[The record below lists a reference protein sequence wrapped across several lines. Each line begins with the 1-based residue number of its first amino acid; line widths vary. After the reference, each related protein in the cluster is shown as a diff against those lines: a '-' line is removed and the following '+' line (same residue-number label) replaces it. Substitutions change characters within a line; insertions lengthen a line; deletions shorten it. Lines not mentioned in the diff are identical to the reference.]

1 MENDYLRW
9 ADTVVRTT
17 VRDHPCLVYKHRPL
31 SVGALLVASRRWS
44 DRTFILHGTRRMTF
58 AAHEAAVRRAS
69 DLMASRGVTE
79 GDRVG
84 LLSANCPEWSVA
96 FFAAM
101 ELGAIVS
108 PLNSWWSR
116 SEVEHAC
123 RVVEPTLVVAD
134 SKRAEKL
141 PPTTKVILI
150 DELADLIRG
159 SSDNGDGPVVTG
171 RVPQEEGRPAV
182 ILFTSGTTGFPKGA
196 TLSHRSLIAN
206 LQSLLVVSRRLP
218 HQLAEDHRSSITL
231 TNLPLFHIGAIQLLL
246 LPFVVGAELVFP
258 EGRFDASEVLRLIEA
273 ERVTTWSAV
282 PTMVERALVHPELHT
297 RDTRSLRTV
306 VMGGGVVPP
315 GLLDRVAQAFP
326 TASRGVGQSY
336 GLSEAGGVLS
346 TGVAKDLSDR
356 GPECV
361 GRIVPVA
368 EIKIDQPNVTGVGEI
383 LARSPAVMDGYWGVP
398 DDPIFAPD
406 GWLHTGDLGRVDDD
420 GFLYVTGRSKDMIIR
435 GGENIAPAHIEAC
448 LLGHPDVREAAVVGL
463 SHPELGEEVGA
474 VVALRPG
481 AMTTIEELAV
491 FVRPHLAR
499 FEQPERWWLRTD
511 DLPKTDTGKVVKFRL
526 REQWLTH
533 LKSGKAEGIVG

>member
-1 MENDYLRW
+1 MENEYLEW
-9 ADTVVRTT
+9 SDTVVRTT
-17 VRDHPCLVYKHRPL
+17 ARGHPCLVYQRRPL

-101 ELGAIVS
+101 ELGAITS

-116 SEVEHAC
+116 SEVEHAL
-123 RVVEPTLVVAD
+123 RTVEPTLVVAD
-134 SKRAEKL
+134 SKQAGKL
-141 PPTTKVILI
+141 PSATRVLLI
-150 DELADLIRG
+150 EELADVISNG
-159 SSDNGDGPVVTG
+159 GDNGDGP
-171 RVPQEEGRPAV
+171 RVGVSQEEGRAAV

-218 HQLAEDHRSSITL
+218 HQLADDHRAGITL

-258 EGRFDASEVLRLIEA
+258 EGRFDAGEVLRLIE
-273 ERVTTWSAV
+273 EEQVTTWSAV
-282 PTMVERALVHPELHT
+282 PTMVERALVHPEVHT
-297 RDTRSLRTV
+297 RDTTSLRTV

-315 GLLDRVAQAFP
+315 DLLDRVAQAFP

-346 TGVAKDLSDR
+346 TGVAKDLSGR

-368 EIKIDQPNVTGVGEI
+368 EIKIDQPNATGIGEI
-383 LARSPAVMDGYWGVP
+383 LARSPAVMDGYWGVH
-398 DDPIFAPD
+398 DDAIFAPD

-448 LLGHPDVREAAVVGL
+448 LLSHPDVSEAAVVGL
-463 SHPELGEEVGA
+463 PHPDLGEEVGA
-474 VVALRPG
+474 IVALRPG
-481 AMTTIEELAV
+481 ATTTGDELAR

-499 FEQPERWWLRTD
+499 FEQPERWWLRTE
-511 DLPKTDTGKVVKFRL
+511 DLPKTDTGKIAKFRL
-526 REQWLTH
+526 REQWLTQ
-533 LKSGKAEGIVG
+533 LTSGKADGIVG

>member
-1 MENDYLRW
+1 MENEYLEW

-17 VRDHPCLVYKHRPL
+17 ARGHPCLAYERRPH

-44 DRTFILHGTRRMTF
+44 DRTFILHGARKVTF

-84 LLSANCPEWSVA
+84 LLSGNCPEWSVA

-101 ELGAIVS
+101 ELGAITT

-123 RVVEPTLVVAD
+123 RTVEPTLVVAD
-134 SKRAEKL
+134 AKQAAKL
-141 PPTTKVILI
+141 PSGTRVLLI
-150 DELADLIRG
+150 DELADVIPPG
-159 SSDNGDGPVVTG
+159 GASGDEPRAGG
-171 RVPQEEGRPAV
+171 RAPQEEGRPAV

-218 HQLAEDHRSSITL
+218 HQLADDHRAGITL

-258 EGRFDASEVLRLIEA
+258 EGRFDAGEVLRLIEA
-273 ERVTTWSAV
+273 EQVTTWSAV

-297 RDTRSLRTV
+297 RDTTSLRTV
-306 VMGGGVVPP
+306 VMGGGVVSP

-346 TGVAKDLSDR
+346 TGVAKDLSGR

-368 EIKIDQPNVTGVGEI
+368 EIKIDQPDAAGVGEI
-383 LARSPAVMDGYWGVP
+383 LARSPAVMDGYWRVA
-398 DDPIFAPD
+398 DDSVFAPD
-406 GWLHTGDLGRVDDD
+406 GWLHTGDLGKVDDD

-448 LLGHPDVREAAVVGL
+448 LLSHPDVREAAVVGL
-463 SHPELGEEVGA
+463 PHPDLGEEVGA
-474 VVALRPG
+474 VVVVRPG
-481 AMTTIEELAV
+481 ATTTVDDLAG
-491 FVRPHLAR
+491 FIRPHLAR
-499 FEQPERWWLRTD
+499 FEQPERWWLRSE
-511 DLPKTDTGKVVKFRL
+511 DLPKTDTGKIAKFRL
-526 REQWLTH
+526 REQWLTQP
-533 LKSGKAEGIVG
+533 KMGQAGAIVG